1 MCKINI
7 IFELIKNEKNIK
19 QIKIKDNGYIVNNFK
34 INTMLQASN
43 ILLEEQLKNKLAI
56 CLVDDDQLYCIISN
70 EVLSAYTV
78 YKKLDIV
85 LTYNFSNF
93 KFQHKGNYKI
103 MAIIYDNNFKGDFKK
118 LFKKENIYSTYDFL
132 VY

>member
-78 YKKLDIV
+78 YKKLDMV
-85 LTYNFSNF
+85 LRYL
-93 KFQHKGNYKI
+93 K
-103 MAIIYDNNFKGDFKK
+103 
-118 LFKKENIYSTYDFL
+118 
-132 VY
+132 

>member
-70 EVLSAYTV
+70 EVL
-78 YKKLDIV
+78 
-85 LTYNFSNF
+85 
-93 KFQHKGNYKI
+93 
-103 MAIIYDNNFKGDFKK
+103 
-118 LFKKENIYSTYDFL
+118 
-132 VY
+132 